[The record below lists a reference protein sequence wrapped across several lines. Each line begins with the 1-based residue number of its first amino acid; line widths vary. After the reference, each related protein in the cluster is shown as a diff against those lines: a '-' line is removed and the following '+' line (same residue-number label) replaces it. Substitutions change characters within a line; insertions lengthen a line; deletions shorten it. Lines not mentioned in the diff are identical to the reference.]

1 MPEFSPGWGGFGRP
15 MGLLSGWS
23 SLALRSRRRRDGVE
37 DDVEVCGGVRV
48 AGFFSLV
55 VERVAVVFSF
65 RV

>member
-1 MPEFSPGWGGFGRP
+1 M
-15 MGLLSGWS
+15 
-23 SLALRSRRRRDGVE
+23 E